1 MQYLVTGGAGFIGS
15 NMREVAFVC
24 ARHNPLDGCPLPPGK
39 PASQF
44 IFEVRDCRKSSF
56 YETAKFLFTSSDHA
70 ERDVLE
76 NTVVG
81 KECKEPFTINRR
93 RPGSRP
99 FIGNF
104 SKSDVTMTGS
114 FVVNQSASGHV
125 VAIQTNL
132 VRELNLFR

>member
-1 MQYLVTGGAGFIGS
+1 MS
-15 NMREVAFVC
+15 
-24 ARHNPLDGCPLPPGK
+24 PLCVPDITHSMAAHFPPGK

-56 YETAKFLFTSSDHA
+56 CETAKFLFTSSDHA

-81 KECKEPFTINRR
+81 KECKEPFTIIRR

-114 FVVNQSASGHV
+114 FVVIQSASGHV

-132 VRELNLFR
+132 VRELNLFRYMLHALDRAR

>member
-1 MQYLVTGGAGFIGS
+1 MA
-15 NMREVAFVC
+15 AHC
-24 ARHNPLDGCPLPPGK
+24 PPGE

-44 IFEVRDCRKSSF
+44 IFGVRGCRKSSF

-81 KECKEPFTINRR
+81 KECKEPFTIIRR
-93 RPGSRP
+93 RPGSHP

-104 SKSDVTMTGS
+104 SKSDVTTIGS

-132 VRELNLFR
+132 VRELNLLR